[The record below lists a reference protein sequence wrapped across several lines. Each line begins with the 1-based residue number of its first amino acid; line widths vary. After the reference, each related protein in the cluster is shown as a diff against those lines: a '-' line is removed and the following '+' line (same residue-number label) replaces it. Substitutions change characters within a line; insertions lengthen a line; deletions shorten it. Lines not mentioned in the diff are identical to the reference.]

1 VPAYA
6 QQGWQPQQPNPWQ
19 SSRQTAGT
27 LARLRPAR
35 PAAIRNATLWAAVAT
50 ALLGA
55 LLLGDGLGPNLL
67 IVAVPAALAA
77 YFAAQAAGRRLRSW
91 SAVWAAG
98 GLALLAVPAL
108 RDAGWPVFLAVV
120 SAVALGSLTLHGS
133 RSWLGVF
140 LGSVCGR
147 WPSKEDLVAEALQA
161 ALPAI
166 GEAPDCGSIR
176 ENLYQLGRRLRDA
189 MLSTPGTAL
198 LSVLHECDS
207 SASGRFQA
215 VIFQG
220 VIQPSTE
227 LFRKVVSRGVERGD
241 VRSDATSDLA
251 LDVIPAMMMYRSKV
265 CSSEWLDVYIAE
277 LIDQIMVPLLRPSG
291 S

>member
-1 VPAYA
+1 MVVPIDVLSGGQLDFA
-6 QQGWQPQQPNPWQ
+6 QGFPGP
-19 SSRQTAGT
+19 
-27 LARLRPAR
+27 LRLDE
-35 PAAIRNATLWAAVAT
+35 
-50 ALLGA
+50 LGFVET
-55 LLLGDGLGPNLL
+55 DG
-67 IVAVPAALAA
+67 
-77 YFAAQAAGRRLRSW
+77 R
-91 SAVWAAG
+91 
-98 GLALLAVPAL
+98 
-108 RDAGWPVFLAVV
+108 
-120 SAVALGSLTLHGS
+120 
-133 RSWLGVF
+133 
-140 LGSVCGR
+140 
-147 WPSKEDLVAEALQA
+147 LVAEALRA

-176 ENLYQLGRRLRDA
+176 EDLYQLGRRLRDA

-241 VRSDATSDLA
+241 VRSDATSDLT

-265 CSSEWLDVYIAE
+265 CGSE
-277 LIDQIMVPLLRPSG
+277 
-291 S
+291 